1 MSCERYTEAIA
12 DAAAGAAPALEL
24 ERHIGECA
32 SCRRELAALREALG
46 LADSALREI
55 AAAEPAPGLRAR
67 IRQAVGEDEGRV
79 PVAWRWLWPAT
90 AAALLIVAVTAG
102 FWRAGGGAPAPR
114 VALAAT
120 PQPVPSAPAEE
131 PFRPPPSESRV
142 GPSAPPPLTTSVVRR
157 AQPAR
162 DPEVLVPPGQEEALL
177 RFVAFVHREKV
188 SPAALLA
195 AGQPS
200 ADLRQTT
207 DIEIKPLEIVP
218 LDPAERSGT

>member
-1 MSCERYTEAIA
+1 MWRRPRPCVSGRAVSISGPTTTGFARSS
-12 DAAAGAAPALEL
+12 PVT
-24 ERHIGECA
+24 RTFRRA
-32 SCRRELAALREALG
+32 S
-46 LADSALREI
+46 
-55 AAAEPAPGLRAR
+55 
-67 IRQAVGEDEGRV
+67 DE
-79 PVAWRWLWPAT
+79 T
-90 AAALLIVAVTAG
+90 
-102 FWRAGGGAPAPR
+102 
-114 VALAAT
+114 
-120 PQPVPSAPAEE
+120 
-131 PFRPPPSESRV
+131 RPPPSESRV

-177 RFVAFVHREKV
+177 RFVAFVHRERV

-218 LDPAERSGT
+218 LDPAESSGT